1 MFRKS
6 EKSRDSDRSEGNCL
20 PDRAAPARIGKMNEA
35 AWLFGILLCSLG
47 VALCTKAGFGLSMI
61 AAPAYILHR
70 RLVLLSPFFT
80 QGTCEYLWQGI
91 LLIVMC
97 LGIRRFRLRYLL
109 SFATGVLFG
118 FSLDFWLRLLGG
130 GTVCPTLGS
139 RILFFALGEGVTAL
153 AVAFYF
159 RTSLPLQIYERLVTA
174 FASCYHIP
182 TDRMKL
188 INDVA
193 MLLLSLLLALTLN
206 RSLDGVGLGTVVITA
221 VNAPLIGLSGRLLD
235 RFFRFDPR
243 FPRLCACLA
252 GEE

>member
-1 MFRKS
+1 MRGLIHGLLAAGVLLGIPGTVLAA
-6 EKSRDSDRSEGNCL
+6 EG
-20 PDRAAPARIGKMNEA
+20 APAVDTGDTAWVLISA
-35 AWLFGILLCSLG
+35 ALVMLMTPGLAFFYGGMVRSKNVLTTIMQSFFI
-47 VALCTKAGFGLSMI
+47 VAMVS
-61 AAPAYILHR
+61 
-70 RLVLLSPFFT
+70 V
-80 QGTCEYLWQGI
+80 QW
-91 LLIVMC
+91 
-97 LGIRRFRLRYLL
+97 
-109 SFATGVLFG
+109 VLFG
-118 FSLDFWLRLLGG
+118 FSLDFWLLLLGG